1 MASAGREA
9 AVPAD
14 LGGES
19 SLVSRP
25 SWLPSKG
32 STPPA
37 PRGRGQDKDAKL
49 RKSCN
54 CRNSRCLKLYCECFA
69 SGQYCFGCNCQACHN
84 NPENDEMRKRAIE
97 QAPSPPAP
105 RPPRLA
111 HAHAHI
117 PASHAHPSRTP
128 AAATGCCQNTEQ
140 GIHHATDR
148 TPDSTHHG
156 TADARAQ
163 PLGLPT
169 QDQPFGA
176 RRREQRRGR
185 PAQQGLP
192 LQEVG
197 LPQEVLRVLPG
208 APPLG
213 PHV

>member
-19 SLVSRP
+19 SLLSRP

-111 HAHAHI
+111 HAHT
-117 PASHAHPSRTP
+117 PASHAHPSRT
-128 AAATGCCQNTEQ
+128 AAAASRCCQTLSRAFTTPPTA
-140 GIHHATDR
+140 HLTPRHANPNP
-148 TPDSTHHG
+148 TPG

-163 PLGLPT
+163 PLGVPT
-169 QDQPFGA
+169 QDQPLGA

-185 PAQQGLP
+185 PA
-192 LQEVG
+192 
-197 LPQEVLRVLPG
+197 
-208 APPLG
+208 
-213 PHV
+213 